1 MLSCKEAIKLA
12 SKSLDRELSFWQ
24 RVGLRFHLAMC
35 MACSVYKRQVEAL
48 DRLISQRDRSDT
60 PPPGDERLGKDRI
73 VRIRAALRSE
83 EKSSRPP
90 NENQV

>member
-12 SKSLDRELSFWQ
+12 SQNLDRELSFWQ
-24 RVGLRFHLAMC
+24 RVGLRFHVAMC
-35 MACSVYKRQVEAL
+35 AACSAYKRQVEAL

-60 PPPGDERLGKDRI
+60 PPPGDERLSEDRI
-73 VRIRAALRSE
+73 VQIRAALRSE
-83 EKSSRPP
+83 EKSSLPS